1 VDARGYA
8 EPRRLRQRSSLRF
21 WRVKSSCPAQVA
33 GSSSSGMG
41 AIQMRVRPSQ
51 RCAKMLWPHFRHFGM
66 RFITL
71 LHVYDAGHVARAEQ
85 VLHTLSRV
93 SPFVASERA
102 LAIALAPALDGVCD
116 NQLRGGRVPV
126 FV

>member
-1 VDARGYA
+1 
-8 EPRRLRQRSSLRF
+8 
-21 WRVKSSCPAQVA
+21 
-33 GSSSSGMG
+33 MG

-85 VLHTLSRV
+85 SAAHTVKGATSGGK
-93 SPFVASERA
+93 PATAASGR
-102 LAIALAPALDGVCD
+102 
-116 NQLRGGRVPV
+116 RGP
-126 FV
+126 